1 MAQTNRDRII
11 AYLLAQHCV
20 QVPCRTTKY
29 IALKGTRHTFFVGR
43 NGAVRV
49 STKGTISSATS
60 ITDIMML
67 RVITWE
73 KKQQDKQVS
82 L

>member
-1 MAQTNRDRII
+1 MQANRARII
-11 AYLLAQHCV
+11 AYLTAQGCV
-20 QVPCRTTKY
+20 FVPCRTTKY
-29 IALKGTRHTFFVGR
+29 VAYRNSRYTFFVGR

-49 STKGTISSATS
+49 SSAGTVSTATS
-60 ITDIMML
+60 ITDIMMK
-67 RVITWE
+67 RVIIWE